1 MLCLRSLLLP
11 LIAFLVAFLPASLN
25 AQALNTQAPLVP
37 PGSQPLAPEA
47 AASSP
52 AAPASVAP
60 APAATQNTGKRKLQ
74 YDLDVSGSQ
83 QWTDTSIPLQPGDR
97 VSFTSSGSINY
108 LLRENSGPNGLT
120 RTWRDLL
127 RALPVNS
134 SGGGTLIGR
143 IGDTDAAVP
152 FAIGAQKEVTV
163 TRPGKLYLG
172 INQLAEEQSDG
183 SYKVKLKIIPAA
195 NVQKAS
201 AVATPQSA
209 ALSADFL
216 QKIPRRVSDA
226 DGRPGDMV
234 NFVVLGTKEQLQKAF
249 AAAGWVLVDRT
260 KGEAVLHAILNS
272 SEKEAYLQMPMS
284 ELYLFGRAQ
293 DFGYARAEPV
303 QVVAS
308 RNHLRLWQA
317 PFEVNG
323 KTLWAGAA
331 THDIGFEKDQRSG
344 GVTHKIDP
352 DVDKEREFVGSTLTE
367 TGMVAGTTYLTP
379 ADPLREAHTATGGT
393 FQSDGRVLV
402 ITVQ

>member
-1 MLCLRSLLLP
+1 MLCLTKPVLVLLLITVLLAVVP
-11 LIAFLVAFLPASLN
+11 VSLS
-25 AQALNTQAPLVP
+25 AQALNTQTPLVESGP
-37 PGSQPLAPEA
+37 QPATEA
-47 AASSP
+47 A
-52 AAPASVAP
+52 AP
-60 APAATQNTGKRKLQ
+60 APAVAPTPAPATTQNTGPRKLK
-74 YDLDVSGSQ
+74 YDLNVLGSQ
-83 QWTDTSIPLQPGDR
+83 QWTDTSIQLQAGDR
-97 VSFTSSGSINY
+97 VSFTSSGNISY
-108 LLRENSGPNGLT
+108 LLRENSGPNGLA

-134 SGGGTLIGR
+134 AGGGTLIGR
-143 IGDTDAAVP
+143 VGESGTAVP
-152 FAIGAQKEVTV
+152 FAIGAEKEVTV
-163 TRPGKLYLG
+163 SHPGKLYLG
-172 INQLAEEQSDG
+172 INQLADEQSDG
-183 SYKVKLKIIPAA
+183 SYKVKLQITPAA
-195 NVQKAS
+195 NAQKAS
-201 AVATPQSA
+201 AVVKPQTP
-209 ALSADFL
+209 ALGADFL
-216 QKIPRRVSDA
+216 QQIPRRVSDA

-234 NFVVLGTKEQLQKAF
+234 NFVVLGSKEQVQKAF
-249 AAAGWVLVDRT
+249 EAAGWVLVDRT

-293 DFGYARAEPV
+293 DFGFARAEPV

-323 KTLWAGAA
+323 QTAWAGAA
-331 THDIGFEKDQRSG
+331 THDIGFEKDQRNG

-352 DVDKEREFVGSTLTE
+352 NVDNEREFVGSTLTQ

-402 ITVQ
+402 ITLQ